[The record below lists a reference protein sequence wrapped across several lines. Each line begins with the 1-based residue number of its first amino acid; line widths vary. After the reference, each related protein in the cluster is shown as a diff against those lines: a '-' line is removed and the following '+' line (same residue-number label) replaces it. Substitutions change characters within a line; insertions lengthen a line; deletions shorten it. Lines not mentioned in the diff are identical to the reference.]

1 MQELVHQ
8 EQNEVGFR
16 DEDLDADSSPRAG
29 ELAVAASLLTPLNDQ
44 FLILAF
50 GPDCE
55 GFI

>member
-8 EQNEVGFR
+8 EQNDVGFR
-16 DEDLDADSSPRAG
+16 DEDLDSDSSPRAG